1 LEYVEKKRQER
12 YAGGLTQLDLYLK
25 ETDKGYRN
33 ALKYWKNHENN
44 YDILAKLARDVLSIP
59 IITVASESAFS
70 HGSNILNKY
79 RSSILLCFLKIC
91 KLLYALIIGY
101 SGSRLVVSFIAIV

>member
-33 ALKYWKNHENN
+33 ALQYWKYHENN

-79 RSSILLCFLKIC
+79 RSCMLSENLQ
-91 KLLYALIIGY
+91 ALVCSHNWLFGFSP
-101 SGSRLVVSFIAIV
+101 SG

>member
-59 IITVASESAFS
+59 IITVASESA
-70 HGSNILNKY
+70 
-79 RSSILLCFLKIC
+79 
-91 KLLYALIIGY
+91 
-101 SGSRLVVSFIAIV
+101 LVTAAIF